1 MKAGFI
7 GLGRMGVGMASNL
20 LKAGHEVTVYNRSP
34 GKADALAALGAHVAK
49 HVSDACSGD
58 VVITM
63 VANDSALSDIV
74 FSERGLQSGLKAGAI
89 HVSMSTIS
97 VALSERLT
105 ATHAKAGQS
114 FVSAPVFGRPD
125 AAAAGK
131 LFIVASGAAD
141 AVKRVESLFAAM
153 GQMTLAVS
161 EQPRDANLVKI
172 SGNFMIASVIES
184 LGEAVALVRKAGVA
198 PQTFID
204 VLTSTLFNAPVYKN
218 YGGLIASG
226 KFSPAGFAA
235 SLGYKDI
242 GLALEAAETLRV
254 PMPLAS
260 LISDRFLRLLAE
272 GGESLDWA
280 AIAQLSAAD
289 AGLAR

>member
-1 MKAGFI
+1 
-7 GLGRMGVGMASNL
+7 
-20 LKAGHEVTVYNRSP
+20 
-34 GKADALAALGAHVAK
+34 
-49 HVSDACSGD
+49 
-58 VVITM
+58 M

-74 FSERGLQSGLKAGAI
+74 FSERGLQSSLKAHAI

-97 VALSERLT
+97 LALSERLT
-105 ATHAKAGQS
+105 ETHAKASQS

-131 LFIVASGAAD
+131 LFIVVSGAAD
-141 AVKRVESLFAAM
+141 AVKQVEPLFAAM

-172 SGNFMIASVIES
+172 GGNFMIASVIES

-204 VLTSTLFNAPVYKN
+204 ILTSTLFNAPVYKN

-235 SLGYKDI
+235 PLGYKDI

-272 GGESLDWA
+272 GV
-280 AIAQLSAAD
+280 
-289 AGLAR
+289 AGLGGDRTAQRSGRGLKTGSTSM